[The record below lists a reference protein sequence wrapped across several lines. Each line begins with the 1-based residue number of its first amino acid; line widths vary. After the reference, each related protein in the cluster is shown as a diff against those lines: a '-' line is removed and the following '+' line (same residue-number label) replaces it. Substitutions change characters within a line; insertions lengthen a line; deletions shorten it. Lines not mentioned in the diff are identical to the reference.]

1 MGNALK
7 TDGLDT
13 GAGADGQVPSSS
25 RLLPSHRQAGDGAG
39 CTAVDEEWT
48 KFNITGNKALTSAD
62 GSIDEASANETTEIL
77 NRINARSTL
86 VEDLQ
91 SCANETNGR
100 QVAVAFTI
108 IRIRIYVFWAQWWRQ
123 TIVETK
129 ICSIATTFNISTSTV
144 DCGTGGSSAT
154 TIGAEASSTMSSGTA
169 AQKPSTAATATT
181 PSSTIAGS
189 TSAAASTL
197 TASPISSTASTAAGS
212 STLSATSAGSTSA
225 SATTSAGSAS

>member
-1 MGNALK
+1 MG
-7 TDGLDT
+7 
-13 GAGADGQVPSSS
+13 
-25 RLLPSHRQAGDGAG
+25 
-39 CTAVDEEWT
+39 EEWT

-86 VEDLQ
+86 VEALQ

-129 ICSIATTFNISTSTV
+129 ICSIATSFNISTSTV
-144 DCGTGGSSAT
+144 DCGTGGGGAT
-154 TIGAEASSTMSSGTA
+154 TIGVAASSTMSSGSTA
-169 AQKPSTAATATT
+169 AQKPSTAATAPT

-197 TASPISSTASTAAGS
+197 TASPIPSAISTGGST
-212 STLSATSAGSTSA
+212 TLSATSAGSTSA